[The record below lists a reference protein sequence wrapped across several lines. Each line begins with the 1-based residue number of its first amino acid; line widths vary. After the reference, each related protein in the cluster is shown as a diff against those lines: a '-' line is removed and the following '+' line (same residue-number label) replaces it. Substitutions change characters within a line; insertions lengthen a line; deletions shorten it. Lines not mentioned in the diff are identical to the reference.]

1 MVERSKIDGVS
12 ISTCY
17 DNPIY
22 YNSFKVKGLE
32 KNTLQLSRVFLSIHK
47 TIFVEQR

>member
-1 MVERSKIDGVS
+1 MIERVQKVGI
-12 ISTCY
+12 TCSFGS
-17 DNPIY
+17 NNSLY
-22 YNSFKVKGLE
+22 YRSFEVKGLE